1 MAATRALKQPPWKT
15 WGKSLNLPCKA
26 NKLAGKGKRKNVK
39 KAGERIMKKALF
51 SVLIVLFL
59 LWNFGVVFAQEA
71 GEGKGINKREE
82 QAKKLRGKNRGGEA
96 GAYEPGAREKR
107 KQVRKKKEFD
117 RLRQE
122 LPKKREMGLKGK
134 GKFKAGKGK
143 SREQQ
148 LEAIRKQIAH
158 EEAKH
163 NRRLARLR
171 RIQQLGVEYGKKDI
185 ADKAG
190 NLLQKEQQR
199 YDHKQRVL
207 KRQERVLSIGRGPRA
222 RRPRDK
228 SFREKGGRDVKKR
241 FRKEKYKARRGR
253 GGKKAEQ

>member
-1 MAATRALKQPPWKT
+1 VENVGQIIEFALQ
-15 WGKSLNLPCKA
+15 GEQIGRMGN
-26 NKLAGKGKRKNVK
+26 RKNAK
-39 KAGERIMKKALF
+39 KAGEQIMKKALF

-59 LWNFGVVFAQEA
+59 LWNFGAVSAQGA
-71 GEGKGINKREE
+71 GKGKGVNKKEE

-117 RLRQE
+117 RLRE
-122 LPKKREMGLKGK
+122 DRLKKREMRLKGK

-148 LEAIRKQIAH
+148 LESLRKRFAH

-171 RIQQLGVEYGKKDI
+171 RIQQLGVEHGKKNI
-185 ADKAG
+185 ADKVAK
-190 NLLQKEQQR
+190 LLQKEENR
-199 YDHKQRVL
+199 YSRK
-207 KRQERVLSIGRGPRA
+207 KRLLERHERMLSIGRSPKA

-228 SFREKGGRDVKKR
+228 NVGEKGGQDVKKR
-241 FRKEKYKARRGR
+241 FHKEKYKARGGR